1 MSNSN
6 IKSDKLL
13 IKARRSELIDAQNVV
28 KLVNETTR
36 ELFGPKTKEVGKI
49 VELM

>member
-1 MSNSN
+1 MSTN

-13 IKARRSELIDAQNVV
+13 IKARRSELIDAQNAV
-28 KLVNETTR
+28 KLVNDATK
-36 ELFGPKTKEVGKI
+36 ELFGPQIKEVGKL